1 MNPSRYRA
9 AERIRRAADRKSNK
23 FRSSSVPQTGG
34 IKFFDADFCPQFG
47 GVGAGENFRIGDAG
61 GVGRLA
67 RPDPPDDLVD
77 ARHKVESRGIYDR
90 GRAADAKQGVASFL
104 ENRPARFTLK
114 PSADMPDYFPWA
126 GPRSFV
132 AK

>member
-1 MNPSRYRA
+1 MASA
-9 AERIRRAADRKSNK
+9 VSLALIRLMIWSMLAADH
-23 FRSSSVPQTGG
+23 PM
-34 IKFFDADFCPQFG
+34 A
-47 GVGAGENFRIGDAG
+47 A
-61 GVGRLA
+61 
-67 RPDPPDDLVD
+67 
-77 ARHKVESRGIYDR
+77 HKVESRGIYDR